1 MRGSGTA
8 MFGSDQATS
17 VLFVEDDP
25 LVRLF
30 VVEALE
36 GEGYVAAPAAT
47 AEEARALI
55 DRAHYDVLMTDIALP
70 RGQDGF
76 ALAAWASRRQ
86 PGLRIIYTS
95 GLPDPHDPRMQARG
109 SFLPKPF
116 GTGHLLRSIE
126 AATARAG

>member
-1 MRGSGTA
+1 MLARDHATLAG
-8 MFGSDQATS
+8 DHATS

-25 LVRLF
+25 LVRMF

-36 GEGYVAAPAAT
+36 GEGYHAAPAAN

-55 DRAHYDVLMTDIALP
+55 NRAHYDVLMTDIMLP

-76 ALAAWASRRQ
+76 ALAAWAARRQ

-95 GLPDPHDPRMQARG
+95 GLPDPQDERMTASG

-116 GTGHLLRSIE
+116 GTGRLLESIE
-126 AATARAG
+126 AATTRPC

>member
-1 MRGSGTA
+1 MLE
-8 MFGSDQATS
+8 SDRTTS
-17 VLFVEDDP
+17 ILFVEDDP

-36 GEGYVAAPAAT
+36 GEGYAAAPAAN

-55 DRAHYDVLMTDIALP
+55 DRSHYDVLLTDIMLP

-76 ALAAWASRRQ
+76 ALAAWAARRR

-95 GLPDPHDPRMQARG
+95 GLPDPADSRLKAAG

-116 GTGHLLRSIE
+116 GTGRLLRSIE
-126 AATARAG
+126 AATARAC

>member
-1 MRGSGTA
+1 MVE
-8 MFGSDQATS
+8 SDRTTS

-30 VVEALE
+30 VVEALA
-36 GEGYVAAPAAT
+36 GEGYAAEPAAS
-47 AEEARALI
+47 ADEARALI
-55 DRAHYDVLMTDIALP
+55 DRTHYDVLMTDISLS

-76 ALAAWASRRQ
+76 ALAAWAARRQ

-95 GLPDPHDPRMQARG
+95 GLPDPQDGRMLACG

-116 GTGHLLRSIE
+116 GTGRLLQSIE

>member
-1 MRGSGTA
+1 MLDNDRT
-8 MFGSDQATS
+8 TT

-30 VVEALE
+30 VVEALA
-36 GEGYVAAPAAT
+36 GEGYAAEPAAS
-47 AEEARALI
+47 ADEARALI
-55 DRAHYDVLMTDIALP
+55 DQTRYDVLMTDIMLP

-76 ALAAWASRRQ
+76 ALAAWAADRQ
-86 PGLRIIYTS
+86 PDLRIIYTS
-95 GLPDPHDPRMQARG
+95 GLPDPQDARMLAHG

-116 GTGHLLRSIE
+116 GTGRLLKSIE

>member
-1 MRGSGTA
+1 MLE
-8 MFGSDQATS
+8 SDRTTS

-36 GEGYVAAPAAT
+36 DEGYAAEPAAN
-47 AEEARALI
+47 ADEARVLMG
-55 DRAHYDVLMTDIALP
+55 RTHYDVLMTDIMLP

-76 ALAAWASRRQ
+76 ALAAWAARRQ

-95 GLPDPHDPRMQARG
+95 GLPQDGRMLAGG

-116 GTGHLLRSIE
+116 GTGRLLKSIE
-126 AATARAG
+126 AATARVC

>member
-1 MRGSGTA
+1 MLH
-8 MFGSDQATS
+8 SDHATS

-36 GEGYVAAPAAT
+36 GEGYAAAPAAN
-47 AEEARALI
+47 ADEARALMGQT
-55 DRAHYDVLMTDIALP
+55 HYDVLMTDIILP

-76 ALAAWASRRQ
+76 ALAAWAARRQ

-95 GLPDPHDPRMQARG
+95 GLPDPQDGRMLARG

-116 GTGHLLRSIE
+116 GTGRLLQSIE
-126 AATARAG
+126 AATALPN

>member
-1 MRGSGTA
+1 MLQ
-8 MFGSDQATS
+8 SDQATS

-36 GEGYVAAPAAT
+36 GEGYAAAPAAN
-47 AEEARALI
+47 ADEARALM
-55 DRAHYDVLMTDIALP
+55 DHTHYDVLMTDIILP

-76 ALAAWASRRQ
+76 ALAAWAARRQ

-95 GLPDPHDPRMQARG
+95 GLPDPQDGRMLARG

-116 GTGHLLRSIE
+116 GTGRLLKSIE
-126 AATARAG
+126 AATALPN

>member
-1 MRGSGTA
+1 MQD
-8 MFGSDQATS
+8 SDQATS

-30 VVEALE
+30 VVEALADQ
-36 GEGYVAAPAAT
+36 GYAAEPAAN
-47 AEEARALI
+47 ADEARALI
-55 DRAHYDVLMTDIALP
+55 GRAHYDVLMTDIMLP

-76 ALAAWASRRQ
+76 ALAAWAARRQ

-95 GLPDPHDPRMQARG
+95 GLPDPQDGRMLARG

-116 GTGHLLRSIE
+116 GTGRLLQSIE
-126 AATARAG
+126 AATAPVC

>member
-1 MRGSGTA
+1 MLE
-8 MFGSDQATS
+8 SDRTTS

-30 VVEALE
+30 VVEALA
-36 GEGYVAAPAAT
+36 GEGYVAEPAAN
-47 AEEARALI
+47 ADEARALI
-55 DRAHYDVLMTDIALP
+55 DRTHYDVLMTDIMLP

-76 ALAAWASRRQ
+76 ALAAWAARRQ

-95 GLPDPHDPRMQARG
+95 GLPDPEDGRMLAGG

-116 GTGHLLRSIE
+116 GAGRLLQSIE
-126 AATARAG
+126 AATARVC